1 MDNYNNTDNDYQ
13 SSKCYHE
20 NCICDNP
27 NCQGKC
33 RYNCKAHAEDCSN
46 SSTSNSMCNSVFG
59 PICEPEVCDVPR
71 FPHSADL
78 VVGNGTICGDN
89 ECTCEE
95 KTVKAPLYERNNQE
109 NETKRCEKGCY
120 DENTNC
126 LKQYRFTI
134 RIHREF
140 TAHLGEFS
148 LYDGLGKLLFS
159 SKKLE
164 CYHAPTGDNMVAI
177 FHVVLEDETSR
188 EVTIYAKNKNCESP
202 AALYVYSAPLFETE
216 IKVGSELLQGELN
229 IYPDNIGHDH

>member
-1 MDNYNNTDNDYQ
+1 MDNNNKSDNDYQ
-13 SSKCYHE
+13 SSKC
-20 NCICDNP
+20 
-27 NCQGKC
+27 
-33 RYNCKAHAEDCSN
+33 NCKTQTEDCSS
-46 SSTSNSMCNSVFG
+46 SSTSNNMCNSVFG
-59 PICEPEVCDVPR
+59 PICEPEVCDIPR
-71 FPHSADL
+71 FPHSQNL
-78 VVGNGTICGDN
+78 VVGNGTICGDK

-95 KTVKAPLYERNNQE
+95 
-109 NETKRCEKGCY
+109 ETINTLRCEKGCY

-140 TAHLGEFS
+140 TEHLGEFS
-148 LYDGLGKLLFS
+148 LYDGLGKLIFS

-164 CYHAPTGDNMVAI
+164 CYHAPSVDNMVAI
-177 FHVVLEDETSR
+177 FHVVEDETSR

-202 AALYVYSAPLFETE
+202 AALYVYSAPLFDTE